1 VNDATRQLF
10 VDGRPVSLDADGF
23 LVDSGQW
30 FPEVAEALAERDGV
44 RLGESHWW
52 LIEFVRDYQVRYG
65 NPPLM
70 RVVVAEYR
78 KRHPDSRGS
87 RELYRLFPEGPV
99 REACRYGGLPKP
111 EWCI

>member
-1 VNDATRQLF
+1 MTRFPAQLY
-10 VDGRPVSLDADGF
+10 VGGQPVSLDDEGF
-23 LVDSGQW
+23 LTDARQW
-30 FPEVAEALAERDGV
+30 FREVAGVLAERDGV
-44 RLGESHWW
+44 RLGEDHWW
-52 LIEFVRDYQVRYG
+52 LIEFVRDYHARYG

-78 KRHPDSRGS
+78 KRHPEARGS

-111 EWCI
+111 DWCI